1 MSSSTNTALIT
12 GASFG
17 IGLELA
23 RIFAREDYNLV
34 LVARSADKLRQLAS
48 ELEKAHGTR
57 SLILAVDLTEPGAP
71 AYVLDQTTRADIQ
84 VDVLVN
90 NAGFGQYGLFAEN
103 DLEECLRQIQLNVT
117 TLTHLTRLY
126 LPAMIERA
134 KVGTTTERKS
144 GGILNVASTAAFQP
158 GPLMAVYFATKAYV
172 LHFSEALANELNGSG
187 VTVTALCPGATAT
200 EFHKRECN
208 SREPAE
214 VRRNGCAHGR
224 RRRLSRIRGWK
235 AVGDFGSQELAAGA
249 IGALLSTPA
258 GDGDCQENAG
268 AIIDG
273 ATGVPARP
281 NGIPGEAKLHAVR
294 RGKPRLYGN
303 VSTVSSGLPMLPA
316 LDCVSGYT

>member
-1 MSSSTNTALIT
+1 MLNAPTKTALIT

-23 RIFAREDYNLV
+23 RIFAREGYNLV

-103 DLEECLRQIQLNVT
+103 DLEDCLRQIQLNVT

-126 LPAMIERA
+126 LPEMIKRE
-134 KVGTTTERKS
+134 S

-187 VTVTALCPGATAT
+187 VTVTCLCPGATAT
-200 EFHKRECN
+200 EFHKRAN
-208 SREPAE
+208 ATGMNLLKFGAMDARTVAE
-214 VRRNGCAHGR
+214 DGYRALMAGKPVVISGFKNWLLAQSGRFSPRRIVTAIAR
-224 RRRLSRIRGWK
+224 K
-235 AVGDFGSQELAAGA
+235 TQEAGSQ
-249 IGALLSTPA
+249 
-258 GDGDCQENAG
+258 
-268 AIIDG
+268 
-273 ATGVPARP
+273 
-281 NGIPGEAKLHAVR
+281 
-294 RGKPRLYGN
+294 
-303 VSTVSSGLPMLPA
+303 
-316 LDCVSGYT
+316 